1 VTQEPPGGR
10 FLDGLFAEAQ
20 NEAPFTEARRQL
32 TICNA
37 CRYCEG
43 YCAVFP
49 ALERLGELARG
60 DVTHLADLCHDCR
73 DCYTACMYAPPHEF
87 AVNVPA
93 ALSAVRRSTYDEYL
107 PRLPWA
113 AGGAGRAGRRS
124 VMLVAGLGAVV
135 LLALLGILADGSR
148 AGTPAA
154 GAGSPYRVIA
164 YPALLV
170 AVGLPAVGSALV
182 MAGSAARYW
191 RATGG
196 QGLASPGAW
205 LSALRQAASLRN
217 LRGGGAD
224 CSYPTDEPSA
234 ARRRLHGLVAWGFAC
249 CAGST
254 VAAAISQDF
263 AGDPPPYPVLS
274 APVLLGVIGGAG
286 MVLGCTGLLLLR
298 RAAGRAD
305 KAGGAGPPRE
315 DAALARRGYA
325 LLAGLLLLAVTGLLT
340 LIGRDTPAFGIILAV
355 HLATVVACFAIAPYT
370 KFMHVI
376 YRFLALVHEA
386 KAGLGWSGAE
396 DNGGSRRAA
405 ARCHGRGAAARPGG
419 PRHVQL
425 GPAGDR
431 DRRGLPATWR
441 APLNRVPARRHAG
454 DRGLPRTGRRARP
467 VPARREAVPARRD
480 RGRGRPVARGGAATA
495 AGPRVTHRR
504 DWPPGCP
511 RRGRGRHGCRRRRLA
526 DGSHALL
533 GGQAVSGALQ
543 FDGQGAAGGADP
555 G

>member
-1 VTQEPPGGR
+1 VTKGP
-10 FLDGLFAEAQ
+10 LDGLFTEFTEAPLT
-20 NEAPFTEARRQL
+20 EAPFTEARRQL

-49 ALERLGELARG
+49 ALERLSELTSG

-93 ALSAVRRSTYDEYL
+93 ALSAVRRHTYDEYL

-113 AGGAGRAGRRS
+113 AGPVKRRAA
-124 VMLVAGLGAVV
+124 MFTAGLGAIL
-135 LLALLGILADGSR
+135 LLALLGVLAGGAR
-148 AGTPAA
+148 AGMQGAGVPGA
-154 GAGSPYRVIA
+154 GAGSPYLVIA
-164 YPALLV
+164 YPALLA
-170 AVGLPAVGSALV
+170 AVGLPALWSVLV

-196 QGLASPGAW
+196 HGLTSPRAL

-217 LRGGGAD
+217 LRGAGAG
-224 CSYPTDEPSA
+224 CSYPGDEPSA

-254 VAAAISQDF
+254 VAAAISQDI

-286 MVLGCTGLLLLR
+286 MVIGCGGLLLLR
-298 RAAGRAD
+298 RAAGTAD
-305 KAGGAGPPRE
+305 AGTADAGTAGAGSADAASGPPRE

-340 LIGRDTPAFGIILAV
+340 LVCRDTPAFGLILAV
-355 HLATVVACFAIAPYT
+355 HLAVVVACFAIAPYT

-376 YRFLALVHEA
+376 YRFLALVHDSA
-386 KAGLGWSGAE
+386 AVAG
-396 DNGGSRRAA
+396 NA
-405 ARCHGRGAAARPGG
+405 ARESGKSAGGG
-419 PRHVQL
+419 PRK
-425 GPAGDR
+425 
-431 DRRGLPATWR
+431 R
-441 APLNRVPARRHAG
+441 A
-454 DRGLPRTGRRARP
+454 
-467 VPARREAVPARRD
+467 
-480 RGRGRPVARGGAATA
+480 
-495 AGPRVTHRR
+495 
-504 DWPPGCP
+504 
-511 RRGRGRHGCRRRRLA
+511 
-526 DGSHALL
+526 
-533 GGQAVSGALQ
+533 
-543 FDGQGAAGGADP
+543 
-555 G
+555 